1 MRSRKQWKAGTK
13 SLILEKTGGLCAR
26 CGKPIAPQKVTI
38 DHFVPKYHGGG
49 DDARNLLPLCK
60 NCNKQKGSRVVTTEE
75 YYPYLKDTYRLKAD
89 EYKAEWERKL
99 EHESN

>member
-26 CGKPIAPQKVTI
+26 CGKPIPVTKVTI

-49 DDARNLLPLCK
+49 NDERNLLPLCK

-75 YYPYLKDTYRLKAD
+75 YYPFLKSNYRLEAD
-89 EYKAEWERKL
+89 QYKMEWFDAQK
-99 EHESN
+99 S